1 MTMMEIL
8 LDLLDNISTEET
20 TYTYSFTAAEIIE
33 LIEVA
38 NNGYVID
45 ELIADDSGL
54 ILTLAK
60 SGERKIRAEYKREAN

>member
-45 ELIADDSGL
+45 ELIADDNKL
-54 ILTLAK
+54 ILTLDGSK
-60 SGERKIRAEYKREAN
+60 KRKIVATYSSVG